1 MEEEFELQ
9 RTFQRDINC
18 LLDEDRNLRRKGLN
32 SLVQGLFK
40 NENSDQ
46 DIHNLFKKTLL
57 KSLLKVISDKVE
69 KHREISI
76 QILDKFF
83 ERVPNIDGDLV
94 NSILKEITMRLR
106 DNPFPEQS
114 EEIRLALVHLLMKIF
129 SKGYTQAFNQNL
141 SEIMY
146 TISKILT
153 DTFADIKK
161 DASLFVITLSH
172 GLKDTVGVHSNLV
185 IKALAKNLGHQH
197 SKVRKATIESLGE
210 LLLTR
215 EAGYHLKEVMLNFKI
230 IVNDKTSEV
239 RKSTYQIVGKLLNQF
254 SPSLL
259 REFESDLVQL
269 LLNGLSD
276 DNEEII
282 KVCQNLIEE
291 VGQNIKA
298 LEADGMKDE
307 NGNNVSE

>member
-1 MEEEFELQ
+1 M
-9 RTFQRDINC
+9 
-18 LLDEDRNLRRKGLN
+18 
-32 SLVQGLFK
+32 
-40 NENSDQ
+40 
-46 DIHNLFKKTLL
+46 
-57 KSLLKVISDKVE
+57 
-69 KHREISI
+69 
-76 QILDKFF
+76 
-83 ERVPNIDGDLV
+83 
-94 NSILKEITMRLR
+94 
-106 DNPFPEQS
+106 
-114 EEIRLALVHLLMKIF
+114 
-129 SKGYTQAFNQNL
+129 
-141 SEIMY
+141 
-146 TISKILT
+146 
-153 DTFADIKK
+153 
-161 DASLFVITLSH
+161 
-172 GLKDTVGVHSNLV
+172 
-185 IKALAKNLGHQH
+185 
-197 SKVRKATIESLGE
+197 GE